1 MENLIIKNIFGQVV
15 KPNDKLFDLA
25 NKQKL
30 VNLFVQEICINS
42 TTETLD
48 STIVN
53 VLKWFKAR
61 LPDMRFKYLEEMF
74 KSFVIPACHMNIAY
88 YERFLKEKSPESVLY
103 LKDLINIINKDID
116 NFNVISHSDNFITRT
131 INSEMID
138 VRRYSK
144 DNADMGIKIYNKIDE
159 ERELLNKKLNDS
171 QKTLNSIY
179 KKVDNYKPQNDN
191 TPKLTEISNEVKK
204 IQSSIDKLQFNET
217 PNNDLSNQLLEKIDK
232 NISMLRR
239 ELDKFKNLCNDREE
253 LKEKNMKQSISDMKD
268 FFMNEIRKLNES
280 NLESFRVLEGKIDTI
295 IEYNSKEETKRS
307 KYMYYISKSEP
318 IDSSNNR
325 NSNIFKDTYEN
336 SNDESRDSKSELE
349 NYNNESELSDN
360 RNNDIFKDN
369 YENSNNESRDSKSE
383 LENSDNESIDSY
395 NQNNNIFKDEPED
408 SKDELSNSKCESPLN
423 ESSKLKSVHVIENDN
438 LELSEEDEK
447 KTDES
452 DSWD

>member
-191 TPKLTEISNEVKK
+191 TPKLTEIVNEIKK

-217 PNNDLSNQLLEKIDK
+217 PNNDLPNQLLEKIDK

-253 LKEKNMKQSISDMKD
+253 LKEKNIKQSISDMKD

-280 NLESFRVLEGKIDTI
+280 NLESFRVLEGKIDTV

-336 SNDESRDSKSELE
+336 SD
-349 NYNNESELSDN
+349 NESDLSDN
-360 RNNDIFKDN
+360 QNTNIFKDN
-369 YENSNNESRDSKSE
+369 YENSNNESRDSDDESN
-383 LENSDNESIDSY
+383 LSD
-395 NQNNNIFKDEPED
+395 NQNNDIFKDEPED

-438 LELSEEDEK
+438 LELSEDEK